1 MSGIERLGL
10 FKDALNLG
18 PRRLRSP
25 LRRRATE
32 EQERAAS
39 EQPPLPGPKGGLSA
53 QVPSALIPLE
63 QRAAALIIGGPP
75 AWSRRLRRIDTL
87 TEALLAE
94 LEVSWRQLARKHRRE
109 PEAFARAWRARA
121 AQTDFS
127 RINDLIA
134 RHNLHF
140 PAEANL
146 AMDVRTGE
154 YIGIGGG
161 DYRRTPLDAAWVLE
175 RFPPDLALALAGA

>member
-1 MSGIERLGL
+1 MSGLERLGM
-10 FKDALNLG
+10 FKDALGLG

-39 EQPPLPGPKGGLSA
+39 ELPPLPGHERGLSA

-63 QRAAALIIGGPP
+63 RRAAALIIGGPP
-75 AWSRRLRRIDTL
+75 AWSRRLRRIDLL
-87 TEALLAE
+87 TEALLVE
-94 LEVSWRQLARKHRRE
+94 LEAAWRQLAREHRDR
-109 PEAFARAWRARA
+109 PESFARAWRARA

-127 RINDLIA
+127 RVNELIE
-134 RHNLHF
+134 RHNVHF

-146 AMDVRTGE
+146 PMDVRTGE

-175 RFPPDLALALAGA
+175 RFPPDLGLALRDG